1 MNRLAAGLAGLLV
14 AAAAVLG
21 TASPAAAHSALEGSS
36 PADQAALAQAPTEVT
51 LTFNEPVSTQF
62 VDVVVTGPDGAAHQD
77 GAAAVAGDTVTQ
89 SLRTLAA
96 DGQYTI
102 AYRVVSADGHPISGE
117 LRFSLT
123 LPAPTTSAAPPAT
136 STGSAVP
143 RTATLSPT
151 PSESTVEATL
161 DEAADEGG
169 GSGAVPLVVGL
180 VVAVVVLGGAA
191 AFLSRRRTA
200 GRG

>member
-1 MNRLAAGLAGLLV
+1 MNRLATGLAGLLM
-14 AAAAVLG
+14 G
-21 TASPAAAHSALEGSS
+21 TAVALVTATPAAAHSSLAGSS

-89 SLRTLAA
+89 SLETLAE
-96 DGQYTI
+96 DGQYSI

-123 LPAPTTSAAPPAT
+123 LPVPTTSAAPPAST
-136 STGSAVP
+136 SGASDPPA
-143 RTATLSPT
+143 ATSSPL
-151 PSESTVEATL
+151 PSETTVVATS
-161 DEAADEGG
+161 DDRAEEG
-169 GSGAVPLVVGL
+169 GSGALPLVVGL
-180 VVAVVVLGGAA
+180 VVAVGVLGGAA
-191 AFLSRRRTA
+191 AWLSRRRTA
-200 GRG
+200 GGG